1 MVVPIFNALGLLPSS
16 PPYRGEQEAADF
28 DIYDFDSPTERKPA
42 PQLSGGEL
50 GIADRLNWDM
60 DYNTKSTYQ
69 PREYVAPWDAE
80 GWGGSDV
87 KTTPPTRLQSAQA
100 QADARPILAKQP
112 GFIEG
117 QRDYVF
123 MPTEKEQ
130 RRERAAQVATLAK
143 ERGTRWQD
151 IPLPGGYREAPE
163 PTYGRW
169 QDAKL
174 PGSNDEV
181 RIQPVPD
188 RDEVRIQPVPD
199 RNEGRWG
206 ERIDWEPGTP
216 GTADWI
222 DSDGDRTDD
231 RYQTGPGAPRKPRGT
246 WVNNETGQ
254 PWKSSG
260 RGDYSPGSR
269 PGPSDMPEA
278 WDDDPRLQDYTF
290 QVSEDQSRP
299 VKGRG
304 GGRRPLWGQTSGNRS
319 TGIKKGSSRRARA
332 FDVRDTWR
340 TPRFGGGMNTS
351 STTDLRNRGVM
362 TDRMKYYRR

>member
-1 MVVPIFNALGLLPSS
+1 MPVVSLLNSLINPLH
-16 PPYRGEQEAADF
+16 YEGEQTAADH
-28 DIYDFDSPTERKPA
+28 DIYDFSPLPPGSPGPAPGGPQKERKA
-42 PQLSGGEL
+42 
-50 GIADRLNWDM
+50 IADRLNWDM
-60 DYNTKSTYQ
+60 DYTTQSAYQ
-69 PREYVAPWDAE
+69 PKEYVAPWDAE

-87 KTTPPTRLQSAQA
+87 KTTPPTRLQSAQGQIDA
-100 QADARPILAKQP
+100 QPILPQRPGFQP
-112 GFIEG
+112 G
-117 QRDYVF
+117 QTDYVY

-130 RRERAAQVATLAK
+130 RREQAANLATIAR

-151 IPLPGGYREAPE
+151 TPLPGGYREAPE

-174 PGSNDEV
+174 PGSDEV
-181 RIQPVPD
+181 RIQPIPD

-206 ERIDWEPGTP
+206 ERIDWEPGTI
-216 GTADWI
+216 GTTDWI

-231 RYQTGPGAPRKPRGT
+231 RYQTGPGAPRNPRGT

-260 RGDYSPGSR
+260 RGDYSPGSK
-269 PGPSDMPEA
+269 PGQADRPEA
-278 WDDDPRLQDYTF
+278 WDDDPRLQEYTF

-299 VKGRG
+299 VKGG
-304 GGRRPLWGQTSGNRS
+304 GGRRPLWSQTSGNRS
-319 TGIKKGSSRRARA
+319 TGIKRSSSRRARA
-332 FDVRDTWR
+332 FDVRDTWG
-340 TPRFGGGMNTS
+340 TPRFGRGMDTS
-351 STTDLRNRGVM
+351 STRNLDNRGVI

>member
-1 MVVPIFNALGLLPSS
+1 MFSNVASAVGPLFGDPLR
-16 PPYRGEQEAADF
+16 YEGEQSAADH
-28 DIYDFDSPTERKPA
+28 DIYGFASPTERRPA
-42 PQLSGGEL
+42 PQLSQGEL

-69 PREYVAPWDAE
+69 PREYVSPWDVE
-80 GWGGSDV
+80 GWGATDV

-174 PGSNDEV
+174 P
-181 RIQPVPD
+181 
-188 RDEVRIQPVPD
+188 
-199 RNEGRWG
+199 
-206 ERIDWEPGTP
+206 
-216 GTADWI
+216 
-222 DSDGDRTDD
+222 DD
-231 RYQTGPGAPRKPRGT
+231 RAWSGGSRDFDERSGTYRPGHRDDDYKFTQPIKGE
-246 WVNNETGQ
+246 VEKDKDQNLKETGGKNQ
-254 PWKSSG
+254 
-260 RGDYSPGSR
+260 
-269 PGPSDMPEA
+269 EE
-278 WDDDPRLQDYTF
+278 T
-290 QVSEDQSRP
+290 
-299 VKGRG
+299 
-304 GGRRPLWGQTSGNRS
+304 
-319 TGIKKGSSRRARA
+319 I
-332 FDVRDTWR
+332 
-340 TPRFGGGMNTS
+340 
-351 STTDLRNRGVM
+351 DLRRLLKKEEWNF
-362 TDRMKYYRR
+362 